1 MRTGRVLLG
10 FVLLCGGCGDD
21 SVGATEATLSSST
34 TTPTT
39 VPMTTSGT
47 TADSPTTG
55 VDPST
60 SAGPATSTGGSET
73 TADPSTSSG
82 TTMGVDPST
91 TTTTASTTTGAPE
104 TTTSTTTTGEDSSST
119 GEDSSSG
126 GESSTGEVVVCP
138 PPKPDSLQCEACLE
152 TNCCQEY
159 DACFADVK
167 CTCIFNCIFS
177 GQGPM
182 GCAFTCMNMGMQ
194 NPTLGA
200 MFICGDECG
209 GCPW

>member
-1 MRTGRVLLG
+1 MRTGCVLLG
-10 FVLLCGGCGDD
+10 FVLLGGGCGDD
-21 SVGATEATLSSST
+21 GVGATETTLTTST
-34 TTPTT
+34 TTPT
-39 VPMTTSGT
+39 PMTTSGT
-47 TADSPTTG
+47 TADAPTTSG
-55 VDPST
+55 SST
-60 SAGPATSTGGSET
+60 GAGSTSTGGAET
-73 TADPSTSSG
+73 TVEPSTSSG

-91 TTTTASTTTGAPE
+91 STTTTTTTGEPE
-104 TTTSTTTTGEDSSST
+104 TTTSSSETGGSTST
-119 GEDSSSG
+119 GEESSSG
-126 GESSTGEVVVCP
+126 GESSTGEIVVCP
-138 PPKPDSLQCEACLE
+138 PPKPDSQQCEACLE
-152 TNCCQEY
+152 MNCCQEY

-167 CTCIFNCIFS
+167 CTCVFNCIFS

>member
-1 MRTGRVLLG
+1 MRTGCVLLG
-10 FVLLCGGCGDD
+10 FVLLGGGCGDD
-21 SVGATEATLSSST
+21 GVGATDTTLTTST
-34 TTPTT
+34 TTPT
-39 VPMTTSGT
+39 PMTTSGT
-47 TADSPTTG
+47 TADAPTTSG
-55 VDPST
+55 GTST
-60 SAGPATSTGGSET
+60 STGSTSTGGAET
-73 TADPSTSSG
+73 TVDPSTSSG

-91 TTTTASTTTGAPE
+91 STTTTTGEPE
-104 TTTSTTTTGEDSSST
+104 TTTSSSETGGSTST
-119 GEDSSSG
+119 GEESSSG
-126 GESSTGEVVVCP
+126 GESSTGEIVVCP
-138 PPKPDSLQCEACLE
+138 PPKPDSQQCEACLE
-152 TNCCQEY
+152 MNCCQEY

-200 MFICGDECG
+200 MFICGDDCG

>member
-1 MRTGRVLLG
+1 MRTGCVLLG
-10 FVLLCGGCGDD
+10 FVLLGGGCGDD
-21 SVGATEATLSSST
+21 GVGATETTLTTST
-34 TTPTT
+34 TTPT
-39 VPMTTSGT
+39 PMTTSGT
-47 TADSPTTG
+47 TADAPTTSG
-55 VDPST
+55 SST
-60 SAGPATSTGGSET
+60 GTGSTSTGGAET
-73 TADPSTSSG
+73 TVEPSTSSG

-91 TTTTASTTTGAPE
+91 STTTTTGEPE
-104 TTTSTTTTGEDSSST
+104 TTTSSSETGGSTTTGE
-119 GEDSSSG
+119 ESSSG
-126 GESSTGEVVVCP
+126 GESSTGEIVVCP
-138 PPKPDSLQCEACLE
+138 PPKPDSQQCEACLE

-167 CTCIFNCIFS
+167 CTCVFNCIFS

>member
-1 MRTGRVLLG
+1 MRTGCVLLG
-10 FVLLCGGCGDD
+10 FVLLGGGCGDD
-21 SVGATEATLSSST
+21 GVGATETTLTTST
-34 TTPTT
+34 TTPT
-39 VPMTTSGT
+39 PMTTSGT
-47 TADSPTTG
+47 TADAPTTSG
-55 VDPST
+55 GTST
-60 SAGPATSTGGSET
+60 STGSTSTGGAET
-73 TADPSTSSG
+73 TVDPSTSSG

-91 TTTTASTTTGAPE
+91 STTTTTGEPE
-104 TTTSTTTTGEDSSST
+104 TTTSSSETGGSTST
-119 GEDSSSG
+119 GEESSSG
-126 GESSTGEVVVCP
+126 GESSTGEIVVCP
-138 PPKPDSLQCEACLE
+138 PPKPDSQQCEACLE
-152 TNCCQEY
+152 MNCCQEY

-200 MFICGDECG
+200 MFICGDDCG